1 MSLNRTFYD
10 LREWIIYTLVMLH
23 DWKDHIFNPIE
34 QFIADIKNG
43 KKFKPEQDGYILFRD
58 GKLLSPVAMP
68 QTNNKKR

>member
-1 MSLNRTFYD
+1 
-10 LREWIIYTLVMLH
+10 MLH